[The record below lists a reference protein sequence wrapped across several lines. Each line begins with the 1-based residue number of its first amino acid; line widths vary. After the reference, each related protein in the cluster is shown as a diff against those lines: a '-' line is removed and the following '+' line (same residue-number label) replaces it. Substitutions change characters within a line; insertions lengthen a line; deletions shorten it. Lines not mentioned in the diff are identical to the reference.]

1 MNKIMLLCCIA
12 LGIIAVVNNI
22 KLNMAHA
29 EIEMMKIQLDYY
41 REVKK

>member
-1 MNKIMLLCCIA
+1 MNKIMLLCCIV

-22 KLNMAHA
+22 KLKMAHA

>member
-12 LGIIAVVNNI
+12 LEIIAVVNNI
-22 KLNMAHA
+22 KLKMAHA